1 MKDALE
7 KMREQLT
14 SYARRESETLEDFTS
29 SNKEVTFLWTTE
41 SDKGVSEFILR
52 EDVSIQNH
60 LMLKVL
66 MHPFKR
72 QTNGASPLHRHN
84 YFEMG
89 FVFQGECISISDGE
103 EAHLHEGDLFI
114 VSLQALHQM
123 KTFSLDD
130 YVFNIMINTSLF
142 DQQFFQMIAGN
153 DLFTQFFMNSIL
165 NIRSDSCMIFRS
177 GGQTDFIYYLY
188 KLLCEYLFST
198 DCDQTYIRLLLA
210 CMFRELSRQY
220 KSDMETMSREENQG
234 LSISSVLQ
242 YLTEHYDSAT
252 LQSTADQFHYTTR
265 FMTSFIAKYT
275 GSSFGS
281 ILRELKLQNASR
293 LVLHSELSF
302 EEIAKAVGY
311 NERGYLDR
319 VFKKRFGKTMREY
332 RDEQKTEN

>member
-1 MKDALE
+1 MCIRD
-7 KMREQLT
+7 R
-14 SYARRESETLEDFTS
+14 
-29 SNKEVTFLWTTE
+29 
-41 SDKGVSEFILR
+41 
-52 EDVSIQNH
+52 
-60 LMLKVL
+60 
-66 MHPFKR
+66 
-72 QTNGASPLHRHN
+72 TNGASPLHRHN

-198 DCDQTYIRLLLA
+198 DCDQTYIPVSYTHLTLTAYLLLQKRLLLIWKESFH
-210 CMFRELSRQY
+210 C
-220 KSDMETMSREENQG
+220 T
-234 LSISSVLQ
+234 ISF
-242 YLTEHYDSAT
+242 D
-252 LQSTADQFHYTTR
+252 
-265 FMTSFIAKYT
+265 KP
-275 GSSFGS
+275 S
-281 ILRELKLQNASR
+281 ILPIVEKSLP
-293 LVLHSELSF
+293 
-302 EEIAKAVGY
+302 
-311 NERGYLDR
+311 
-319 VFKKRFGKTMREY
+319 KKRERKAEGIGI
-332 RDEQKTEN
+332 